1 MPQFIEKGV
10 IIHEDGSKEAV
21 LIWDEGEFL
30 LEVSSD
36 SNVDL
41 DVGVKVGYMKVD
53 LKGKKVKGGFFLK
66 VHQIGSDKWSM
77 TKDRDRFAA
86 RGNFQFSSFSVV
98 SDKSIKAI
106 EDMADYSRVF
116 YSLNT

>member
-1 MPQFIEKGV
+1 M
-10 IIHEDGSKEAV
+10 
-21 LIWDEGEFL
+21 
-30 LEVSSD
+30 
-36 SNVDL
+36 
-41 DVGVKVGYMKVD
+41 
-53 LKGKKVKGGFFLK
+53 
-66 VHQIGSDKWSM
+66 HQIGSDKWSM

-116 YSLNT
+116 LQPKYVAVKEEKSEPQ